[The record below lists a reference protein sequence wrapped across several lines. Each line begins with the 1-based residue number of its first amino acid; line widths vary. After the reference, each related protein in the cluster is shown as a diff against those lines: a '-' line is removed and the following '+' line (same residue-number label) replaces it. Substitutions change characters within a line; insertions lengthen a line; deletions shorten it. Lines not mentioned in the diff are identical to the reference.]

1 MYIRVLIPTNITH
14 TQTIETQVWHVQM
27 KTEVHCESKQ
37 KLDTFSY
44 EHNCHE
50 TGALSNNKHQKTQ
63 TTKPIKTK
71 INTARKW
78 LKSMLKKDHSSWR
91 PLANLGVGRQWCT
104 YQRRVFYF
112 FCCARHCETSTLSK
126 WQLFRI
132 DISIKLRCHGSPSTV
147 MFINKHEA
155 CLLLLFLRE

>member
-1 MYIRVLIPTNITH
+1 
-14 TQTIETQVWHVQM
+14 M

-78 LKSMLKKDHSSWR
+78 LKAMLKKDHSSWR
-91 PLANLGVGRQWCT
+91 PLANLGVGNDAPTRG
-104 YQRRVFYF
+104 VYF
-112 FCCARHCETSTLSK
+112 TFFAVRDIARL
-126 WQLFRI
+126 
-132 DISIKLRCHGSPSTV
+132 LR
-147 MFINKHEA
+147 
-155 CLLLLFLRE
+155 